1 MGTGYTRNDTAN
13 NIADGNVIN
22 ASDLDGEFDAIQSAF
37 NGTTGHSH
45 DGTTGEGPQ
54 IDTAGIAD
62 NAVTLGTKTSG
73 NYVAA
78 GAVSGVGLSGSASA
92 EGATFTVTSNATNA
106 NTASTIVSRDA
117 SGNFSAG
124 TITAALSGNA
134 TTATTLATA
143 RTIAGQSFDGS
154 ANISIAP
161 TDLTGVTASAAELN
175 LLDGVTATT
184 AELNLLDGVTATT
197 AELNFV
203 DGVTSNI
210 QTQIDNINTDLLND
224 TTPQLGGDLQSNG
237 NDIDMADNDKIIA
250 GTGSDFEIFH
260 NGTNTILENK
270 TGDFL
275 LRTQGSGALKIQ
287 DSGGNNMAT
296 FADNGAVT
304 LMHNTNTRLA
314 TSSNGVD
321 VTGSVYA
328 SGNIGLDTGDY
339 IAWSNNTQLDFYV
352 NGANDMRLESDGDL
366 HVEGD
371 VVAFS
376 TTIASDPRL
385 KENVE
390 QVTDAVAKV
399 EQLTGYTFDYKHG
412 GASAGVMS
420 TDVAQVLP
428 SAVTQTT
435 LPLKTGDEETE
446 YDVVAYDQLH
456 ALLIEAVKELSAR
469 VKELENG
476 SNG

>member
-161 TDLTGVTASAAELN
+161 TDLTSVTATAAELN
-175 LLDGVTATT
+175 I
-184 AELNLLDGVTATT
+184 LDGVTATT

-210 QTQIDNINTDLLND
+210 QTQINNINTDLLND
-224 TTPQLGGDLQSNG
+224 TTPQLGGNLDLNSNNITGTGNISVTGNVTADGVRLGDGDYAAFGDGLDLQILHNG
-237 NDIDMADNDKIIA
+237 SDSFITDA
-250 GTGSDFEIFH
+250 GTGDMYIRGDNSLFIQ
-260 NGTNTILENK
+260 NSGGTENK
-270 TGDFL
+270 AQFVTDGAVNLFYDNATKISTTSTGIDVTGDVL
-275 LRTQGSGALKIQ
+275 ADTVTL
-287 DSGGNNMAT
+287 
-296 FADNGAVT
+296 DNGASDWQFSVSGNN
-304 LMHNTNTRLA
+304 LIISYGG
-314 TSSNGVD
+314 TSKAKLDTSGNLTVVGD
-321 VTGSVYA
+321 VT
-328 SGNIGLDTGDY
+328 
-339 IAWSNNTQLDFYV
+339 
-352 NGANDMRLESDGDL
+352 
-366 HVEGD
+366 
-371 VVAFS
+371 AFG
-376 TTIASDPRL
+376 TI
-385 KENVE
+385 
-390 QVTDAVAKV
+390 
-399 EQLTGYTFDYKHG
+399 
-412 GASAGVMS
+412 
-420 TDVAQVLP
+420 
-428 SAVTQTT
+428 
-435 LPLKTGDEETE
+435 
-446 YDVVAYDQLH
+446 
-456 ALLIEAVKELSAR
+456 
-469 VKELENG
+469 
-476 SNG
+476 

>member
-175 LLDGVTATT
+175 I
-184 AELNLLDGVTATT
+184 LDGVTATT

-210 QTQIDNINTDLLND
+210 QTQINNIDTDLLND
-224 TTPQLGGDLQSNG
+224 TTPQLGGNLDVNG
-237 NDIDMADNDKIIA
+237 NSIVSASAGNISITPDTTGSVIIDGLSHPQSDGTAGQFMKTDGAGNLSFATVDLTAINIVDDTTPQLGGDLDTNGNAIAFGTSKWTIELDTGDNDLLFKY
-250 GTGSDFEIFH
+250 
-260 NGTNTILENK
+260 NGTTVFKLA
-270 TGDFL
+270 
-275 LRTQGSGALKIQ
+275 S
-287 DSGGNNMAT
+287 
-296 FADNGAVT
+296 NGAVT
-304 LMHNTNTRLA
+304 SADDIT
-314 TSSNGVD
+314 
-321 VTGSVYA
+321 
-328 SGNIGLDTGDY
+328 
-339 IAWSNNTQLDFYV
+339 
-352 NGANDMRLESDGDL
+352 
-366 HVEGD
+366 
-371 VVAFS
+371 AFG
-376 TTIASDPRL
+376 TP
-385 KENVE
+385 
-390 QVTDAVAKV
+390 
-399 EQLTGYTFDYKHG
+399 
-412 GASAGVMS
+412 
-420 TDVAQVLP
+420 
-428 SAVTQTT
+428 
-435 LPLKTGDEETE
+435 
-446 YDVVAYDQLH
+446 
-456 ALLIEAVKELSAR
+456 
-469 VKELENG
+469 
-476 SNG
+476 